1 MNKSIKKKIIIIS
14 SISIVI
20 AVLLFTIN
28 YMSFQTPK
36 DSYPNFLKSTI
47 DNSVNLTRQYQDEI
61 GLWKISFYNNTR
73 MAKITDSFLPQ
84 FKKQLNQFND
94 TGAPAKYGQ
103 VKESYVKS
111 FANEIKSY
119 EFFKDYLLTNN
130 SNSNETSTYY
140 LNAALN
146 NETIARNA
154 YTAAVNNNSR

>member
-14 SISIVI
+14 SISIIV

-28 YMSFQTPK
+28 FQPFQTSK
-36 DSYPNFLKSTI
+36 DSYSNYLKTAI

-84 FKKQLNQFND
+84 FKKQLDQFND
-94 TGAPAKYGQ
+94 TDAPAKYGQ

-111 FANEIKSY
+111 FASEIKSF

-130 SNSNETSTYY
+130 SNSNETSNYY

>member
-1 MNKSIKKKIIIIS
+1 MNKSIKRKIIIIT

-28 YMSFQTPK
+28 FQRFQTSK
-36 DSYPNFLKSTI
+36 DSYPNFLKTTI

-94 TGAPAKYGQ
+94 TNAPAKYGQ
-103 VKESYVKS
+103 VKQSYVKS
-111 FANEIKSY
+111 FASEIKSY

-130 SNSNETSTYY
+130 SNSNETSNYY

>member
-14 SISIVI
+14 SISIIV

-28 YMSFQTPK
+28 FQPFQTSK
-36 DSYPNFLKSTI
+36 DSYSNYLKTAI

-84 FKKQLNQFND
+84 FKKQLDQFND
-94 TGAPAKYGQ
+94 TDAPAKYGQ

-111 FANEIKSY
+111 FASEIKSY

-130 SNSNETSTYY
+130 SNSNETSNYY